1 MTFTLEQALSKIGTA
16 EYSGVASGEN
26 QILARPICPLIAAQ
40 KSTHKRETMVFKNE
54 QIPEQDRAE
63 FESVINYENLKKQA
77 PYITEFRSDRIRW
90 WTIDRERG
98 VYVLDVIGGGREQL
112 PYGALVID
120 SKAIVF
126 NFDKKIKGS
135 DSIGLE
141 EHWDIYDLR
150 IPAEL
155 ESRREEI
162 KQLIR
167 EGLEEMAYWRPFA
180 DGGTVANPN
189 AVARANIISI
199 EIEFK

>member
-1 MTFTLEQALSKIGTA
+1 MAFTLEQALSKIGTA
-16 EYSGVASGEN
+16 EYSGVDGLIRLANETSASKPQES
-26 QILARPICPLIAAQ
+26 IRS
-40 KSTHKRETMVFKNE
+40 KTMAFKNE
-54 QIPEQDRAE
+54 KIPEQDRAE
-63 FESVINYENLKKQA
+63 FESVINYENLRKQA
-77 PYITEFRSDRIRW
+77 PYITDFRPNSHLW
-90 WTIDRERG
+90 WTIDRERKA
-98 VYVLDVIGGGREQL
+98 YVLRVIGGGREQL

-120 SKAIVF
+120 GKAIVF
-126 NFDKKIKGS
+126 NFDEKTKGN

-167 EGLEEMAYWRPFA
+167 ESLEEVAFCRPYA
-180 DGGTVANPN
+180 NGGTVNNPN
-189 AVARANIISI
+189 TNARANIISI